1 MARKWSCNEHACDT
15 EIRADSMEELIEQV
29 NAHMADTHDSYE
41 LEEMI
46 EDASVEVA
54 DDA

>member
-1 MARKWSCNEHACDT
+1 MARAWSCNEHACDT

-29 NAHMADTHDSYE
+29 NAHMTEAHDSYE

-46 EDASVEVA
+46 EDASIEV
-54 DDA
+54 DGDA

>member
-15 EIRADSMEELIEQV
+15 EIRVDSMEELIEQV

>member
-1 MARKWSCNEHACDT
+1 MARSWSCNEHACEA

-29 NAHMADTHDSYE
+29 NAHMAEAHDSYE

-46 EDASVEVA
+46 EDASVEVPDSA
-54 DDA
+54 

>member
-1 MARKWSCNEHACDT
+1 MARKWSCNEHDCGT

-29 NAHMADTHDSYE
+29 NAHMAEAHDSYE

>member
-1 MARKWSCNEHACDT
+1 MARQWTCNEHECKA

-29 NAHMADTHDSYE
+29 NAHMAEVHDSYE

>member
-1 MARKWSCNEHACDT
+1 MARKWTCNEHACET

-29 NAHMADTHDSYE
+29 NAHMAETHDSYE

-46 EDASVEVA
+46 EDASVEVEA
-54 DDA
+54 DA